1 MKINFSEKN
10 QYGKLIRQL
19 RKAEGLTQV
28 ELAKRIGTT
37 PQNLGQYER
46 GVRTPKPETL
56 NQILSELG
64 YFLVMKAK
72 KMEEQ

>member
-1 MKINFSEKN
+1 MKIKFSEKN
-10 QYGKLIRQL
+10 QYGKLIRQI
-19 RKAEGLTQV
+19 RKAEGITQV

-46 GVRTPKPETL
+46 GVRIPKPGTL

-64 YFLVMKAK
+64 YSLVMKAK
-72 KMEEQ
+72 KMEEK